1 MFSNKDAEKDQ
12 ESVESQ
18 AENVKSLKNQEQS
31 RKNHQGS
38 KKKEA
43 FLKFTWTRN
52 HASKDSLKAEK
63 TIQNLS
69 VTDQFGVPAAG
80 LQVITRRSNRDMWI
94 NNKENVDE
102 KTDNKLIELTRDISK
117 RLKAEVF
124 IEEGEE
130 IIGYTKTLLDLPSL
144 ALKMKKE
151 QSSLK
156 VAFNGFPE

>member
-1 MFSNKDAEKDQ
+1 
-12 ESVESQ
+12 
-18 AENVKSLKNQEQS
+18 
-31 RKNHQGS
+31 
-38 KKKEA
+38 
-43 FLKFTWTRN
+43 
-52 HASKDSLKAEK
+52 
-63 TIQNLS
+63 
-69 VTDQFGVPAAG
+69 
-80 LQVITRRSNRDMWI
+80 MWI

-156 VAFNGFPE
+156 VAFNGFPEQSKAVKNISVDDLKDVPERLNEKSVQAIC